1 MPQGKGTYGSTKGR
15 PPMKK
20 KDKKPMEKKPMEK
33 KPMKKKPLEK
43 KPMKMKELS
52 KSQMEF
58 IEKYKKGKSAK
69 HMAKIKLLLKEGKP
83 IRQAIAM
90 ANKMVGK

>member
-1 MPQGKGTYGSTKGR
+1 MPQGTGTYGSKRGR

-20 KDKKPMEKKPMEK
+20 DKKPMEK

>member
-1 MPQGKGTYGSTKGR
+1 MPTGPGSYGSTRGR

-20 KDKKPMEKKPMEK
+20 KAKPMIKKKAKPMMM
-33 KPMKKKPLEK
+33 KP
-43 KPMKMKELS
+43 LS
-52 KSQMEF
+52 KSKMEF
-58 IEKYKKGKSAK
+58 LENYKKGKSSK

-83 IRQAIAM
+83 IKQAIAM

>member
-1 MPQGKGTYGSTKGR
+1 MPQGTGTYGSKRGR
-15 PPMKK
+15 PPMK
-20 KDKKPMEKKPMEK
+20 KDKKPMEKKPMKKKGIEK
-33 KPMKKKPLEK
+33 K
-43 KPMKMKELS
+43 KELT

-58 IEKYKKGKSAK
+58 IEKYKKGKSPK